1 MSGGGSF
8 AEIVEHRKH
17 CETRDDRSSGEDTP
31 VPPTYR
37 LLLESFKHFSIR
49 LPYSL

>member
-17 CETRDDRSSGEDTP
+17 CGTRDDRSSGEDTT

-37 LLLESFKHFSIR
+37 LRSESFKHFPIR
-49 LPYSL
+49 LR